1 MGFEISI
8 KNVTLHLLLALKLSS
23 FVQCLPLWQD
33 LSAVCG
39 CAHLLKMH
47 MTYEESI
54 PFQIPDSES
63 ETEVKKRMYGK
74 IVRREG

>member
-1 MGFEISI
+1 
-8 KNVTLHLLLALKLSS
+8 
-23 FVQCLPLWQD
+23 
-33 LSAVCG
+33 
-39 CAHLLKMH
+39 MH